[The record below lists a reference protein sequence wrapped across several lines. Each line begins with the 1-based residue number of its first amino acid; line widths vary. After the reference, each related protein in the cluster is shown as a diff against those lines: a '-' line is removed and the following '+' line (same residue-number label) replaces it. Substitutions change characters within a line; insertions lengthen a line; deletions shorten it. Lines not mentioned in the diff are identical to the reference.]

1 MNTVTMSAHFDGEKI
16 QLDEPYTLEPNT
28 ALVVTILPSPIHSG
42 DAEEEERQ
50 DWLRLSLHG
59 LAAAYGDDE
68 PEYTID
74 MVKELNP
81 DYQRR

>member
-16 QLDEPYTLEPNT
+16 QLDEPYNLEPNT
-28 ALVVTILPSPIHSG
+28 ALLVTILPSPTHSG
-42 DAEEEERQ
+42 SAEEEERQ

-59 LAAAYGDDE
+59 LVAAYGDDE

>member
-1 MNTVTMSAHFDGEKI
+1 MSAHFDGEKI
-16 QLDEPYTLEPNT
+16 QLDEPYNLEPNAT
-28 ALVVTILPSPIHSG
+28 LLVTILPRPTQAG
-42 DAEEEERQ
+42 NAEEEERQ

-59 LAAAYGDDE
+59 LAAAYSDDE
-68 PEYTID
+68 PEYAID

>member
-1 MNTVTMSAHFDGEKI
+1 MNTLTLPAHFDGEKI
-16 QLDEPYTLEPNT
+16 LLDEPYKLEPNT
-28 ALVVTILPSPIHSG
+28 ALLVTILPSPMHRES
-42 DAEEEERQ
+42 AEEEERQ
-50 DWLRLSLHG
+50 DWLRLSMQG

-81 DYQRR
+81 DYQRG

>member
-1 MNTVTMSAHFDGEKI
+1 MNTLTVSAHFDGEKI
-16 QLDEPYTLEPNT
+16 LLDEPYKLEPNT
-28 ALVVTILPSPIHSG
+28 PLLVTILPAPTHAGS
-42 DAEEEERQ
+42 AEEEERQ

-59 LAAAYGDDE
+59 LAAAYGEDE